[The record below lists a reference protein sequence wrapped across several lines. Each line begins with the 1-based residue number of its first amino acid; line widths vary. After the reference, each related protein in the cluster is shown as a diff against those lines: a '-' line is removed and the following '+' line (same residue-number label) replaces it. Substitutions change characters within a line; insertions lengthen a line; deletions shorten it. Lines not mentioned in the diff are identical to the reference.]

1 MRAMAEPFLL
11 GSLSR
16 RHLLIAA
23 AASCSPLAVQAVGI
37 YTPYELAQRYEKQVD
52 LRLRLPA
59 EDVHLYA
66 STVEEELLDYEQF
79 MRAPQYLLV
88 VDSNPNVQAAFLF
101 WRLMEGH
108 YRLIGASPASTA
120 GPLRPHRLESPQ
132 GLFDQ
137 THAVAQTRPVS
148 SSLRRGL
155 RVYDFSS
162 QRVRIEAG
170 AGAHSNMRLQA
181 RAADRKAARFLGSAQ
196 SDGCILLPSTL
207 ISFLDE
213 FGVLDAAATSTPPT
227 RADRPPLPYPGRYL
241 LVVDSERDDRPE
253 WSPSPEAALTAAVR

>member
-1 MRAMAEPFLL
+1 MAEMPLP

-23 AASCSPLAVQAVGI
+23 AASCSPLAVHAVGI
-37 YTPYELAQRYEKQVD
+37 YTPYELAQRYEEQVD

-59 EDVHLYA
+59 EDVHLYG
-66 STVEEELLDYEQF
+66 STVEEELLDYEQI
-79 MRAPQYLLV
+79 MLAPQYLLV

-120 GPLRPHRLESPQ
+120 GPVLPHRLESPQ

-137 THAVAQTRPVS
+137 TPAAVQTRPVS

-155 RVYDFSS
+155 RVYDFSP
-162 QRVRIEAG
+162 QRARTEAG
-170 AGAHSNMRLQA
+170 TAAHSNMRLQA

-213 FGVLDAAATSTPPT
+213 FGVLDAAGTSARPA
-227 RADRPPLPYPGRYL
+227 RADRPPLPYRGRYL
-241 LVVDSERDDRPE
+241 LVVDSERDERPQ
-253 WSPSPEAALTAAVR
+253 WSPSPEAASTAALR